1 MSPDGFGLSAQLAI
15 LKRSLHEIFDLV
27 IANRRDRKSQ
37 DLKEALRAESTWK
50 EAPKSVR
57 NGRSAVCIFLYH
69 CTLRGPPGCLPGRL
83 GPESCSPARRAS
95 WGRPTPALRARTPP
109 RPRAAPPP
117 RRAGPSPAP
126 AAAAARQPRTPA
138 EATGSARLRAEL
150 QRWPDAK
157 CKCKLL
163 WKPRQRRVPNP
174 ERDGAPGAAGSAPP
188 HPGPPAPGRP
198 RAQAPARGRLEV
210 LLLRPQHPAPEMPG
224 MQIEQNLLSLCIA
237 SKRAWFWLPEPLKTT
252 RTPGKPGH
260 APGFSIE
267 DP

>member
-27 IANRRDRKSQ
+27 IANRRDRKSK

-50 EAPKSVR
+50 EAPESVR

-83 GPESCSPARRAS
+83 GPGSCSPAPRAS

-126 AAAAARQPRTPA
+126 AAAAARQPRTPPA
-138 EATGSARLRAEL
+138 EATGSAR
-150 QRWPDAK
+150 P
-157 CKCKLL
+157 
-163 WKPRQRRVPNP
+163 
-174 ERDGAPGAAGSAPP
+174 GSARSCSGGRMPSVSVSCYGNPDRGEFRIRSETEPRAPP
-188 HPGPPAPGRP
+188 DPPLRIPAPRP
-198 RAQAPARGRLEV
+198 PGVRA
-210 LLLRPQHPAPEMPG
+210 LRPQPEAD
-224 MQIEQNLLSLCIA
+224 SRC
-237 SKRAWFWLPEPLKTT
+237 
-252 RTPGKPGH
+252 
-260 APGFSIE
+260 FSCG
-267 DP
+267 PSTQLRKCQGCR

>member
-1 MSPDGFGLSAQLAI
+1 MHFPLPLHAPGSPRLSAGSPRARI
-15 LKRSLHEIFDLV
+15 LLPCASGLV
-27 IANRRDRKSQ
+27 
-37 DLKEALRAESTWK
+37 
-50 EAPKSVR
+50 
-57 NGRSAVCIFLYH
+57 
-69 CTLRGPPGCLPGRL
+69 GPPH
-83 GPESCSPARRAS
+83 
-95 WGRPTPALRARTPP
+95 
-109 RPRAAPPP
+109 PRAARPHPTPPP
-117 RRAGPSPAP
+117 RGPAP
-126 AAAAARQPRTPA
+126 APCRPLPRARRCRRPAAPHAACRSYGLGP
-138 EATGSARLRAEL
+138 ARLRAEL

-174 ERDGAPGAAGSAPP
+174 ERDGAPGAAGPAPP

-237 SKRAWFWLPEPLKTT
+237 SKRARFWLPEPLKTT